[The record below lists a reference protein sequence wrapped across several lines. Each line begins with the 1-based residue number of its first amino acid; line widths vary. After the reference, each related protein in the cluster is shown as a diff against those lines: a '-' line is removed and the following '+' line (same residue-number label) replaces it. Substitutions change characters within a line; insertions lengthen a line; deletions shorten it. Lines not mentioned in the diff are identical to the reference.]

1 MSKYSNIYDFRDMLK
16 EVYDDSWED
25 FLTRTEGII
34 YQVTED
40 ESDIEEIIIECPS
53 ELIKYYGR
61 EIVMILTFTKD
72 DVCNDKIVIQNTDYI
87 DITMNMYDV
96 FNEKYGNTGFEP
108 FRTKELYEIRKEL
121 DDLYERESTKSYE
134 DQRIV

>member
-1 MSKYSNIYDFRDMLK
+1 MSKYSGIYDFRDILK
-16 EVYDDSWED
+16 EVYDDSYSMFMEN
-25 FLTRTEGII
+25 TNGII

-40 ESDIEEIIIECPS
+40 ESDVEEIVIECPS
-53 ELIKYYGR
+53 DLIKYYGR
-61 EIVMILTFTKD
+61 EIVMALSFVEDGIHK
-72 DVCNDKIVIQNTDYI
+72 DKIIIQNTDYI

-96 FNEKYGNTGFEP
+96 FNEKYGNMEFEP

-121 DDLYERESTKSYE
+121 DDLYERESAKPYE